1 VPLPRPVSAGTPSAP
16 ESAERQLLARIQA
29 GDPSAFEDLFKA
41 HYEGMCAL
49 AYSFVRS
56 RDSAEDIV
64 SNVFRSLW
72 TRRME
77 WEPRGPA
84 QTYLLTATRNEAIN
98 LLRRLRRERG
108 LEERVQAGDAVPA
121 LAGPSP
127 TPDSAVLATE
137 LTADLERAA
146 ARLPARCREVFLLRW
161 REGLRSRE
169 IAERMGISLKTV
181 EMQMTRA
188 FRALRETM
196 ARHR

>member
-1 VPLPRPVSAGTPSAP
+1 MESAP
-16 ESAERQLLARIQA
+16 ESAERQLLTRIRA
-29 GDPSAFEDLFKA
+29 GDSSAFEELFKA

-56 RDSAEDIV
+56 RDAAEDIV

-72 TRRME
+72 ARHLE

-108 LEERVQAGDAVPA
+108 VEERVHAGEAVPA
-121 LAGPSP
+121 LAGSAP
-127 TPDSAVLATE
+127 TPDDAVLALE
-137 LTADLERAA
+137 LTADIERAA
-146 ARLPARCREVFLLRW
+146 SRLPPRCREVFFLRW

-169 IAERMGISLKTV
+169 IADRMGISLKTV

-188 FRALRETM
+188 FRALREVLRT
-196 ARHR
+196 HR